1 MTRVGQTAMLVLG
14 IALIQQPAWAA
25 RTKLHE
31 AAESPSYGRK
41 AGGMIGRGLLNAATC
56 FVDLLVNVVNETK
69 AGPPLVGTL
78 TGIAKGTGCGVLRL
92 GSGVIDVA
100 TFWVPGFNGA
110 PVSDSY
116 ENCLA
121 PSSMSSAS
129 MGAASWSTTT
139 PSSAQMGSPNAPA
152 ATTQTWETPSA
163 STSTMTEPA
172 TPLASSET
180 ETSVV
185 RKRTWK
191 K

>member
-1 MTRVGQTAMLVLG
+1 MKRVGQTAMLVLG

-31 AAESPSYGRK
+31 AAESPAYGRK
-41 AGGMIGRGLLNAATC
+41 AGGMIGRGLLNVATS
-56 FVDLLVNVVNETK
+56 FVDVLVNIVNETK

-78 TGIAKGTGCGVLRL
+78 TGIAKGTGCAVLRL
-92 GSGVIDVA
+92 GSGIIDVA

-121 PSSMSSAS
+121 PSGTSSAS
-129 MGAASWSTTT
+129 MGASWPATT
-139 PSSAQMGSPNAPA
+139 PSSAQMGYPGTPSA
-152 ATTQTWETPSA
+152 ATQTWETPSA
-163 STSTMTEPA
+163 STSTMSEPT
-172 TPLASSET
+172 TPLANSDT

-185 RKRTWK
+185 HKRKWK